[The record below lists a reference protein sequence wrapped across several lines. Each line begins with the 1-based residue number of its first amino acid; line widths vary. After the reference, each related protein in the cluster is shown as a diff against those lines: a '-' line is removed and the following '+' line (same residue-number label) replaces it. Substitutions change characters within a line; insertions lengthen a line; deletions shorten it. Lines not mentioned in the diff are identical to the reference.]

1 MKKYKI
7 DNEHDNGIYYIGT
20 ADEIKSLYR
29 SIQRAAYKTNDLK
42 NPEYKTDLFPR
53 FSGYPKVKPDKVYG
67 LKIDADN
74 YFTIVNSDVMLAILI
89 ENRVVEEKTKS
100 NLDIDISD
108 LDVKTTDNS
117 SVDISDL

>member
-7 DNEHDNGIYYIGT
+7 DSEYDSGIYYIGT
-20 ADEIKSLYR
+20 AREIKSLYR

-53 FSGYPKVKPDKVYG
+53 FLGHPKFNPYKMYG

-74 YFTIVNSDVMLAILI
+74 YFTIVNSDVMLAILV

-108 LDVKTTDNS
+108 LDVKTDNS

>member
-7 DNEHDNGIYYIGT
+7 DNEHDSGIYYIGA

-53 FSGYPKVKPDKVYG
+53 FSGYPKFKPYKMYG

-74 YFTIVNSDVMLAILI
+74 YFTIVNSDVMLAILV

-108 LDVKTTDNS
+108 LDVKTDNS